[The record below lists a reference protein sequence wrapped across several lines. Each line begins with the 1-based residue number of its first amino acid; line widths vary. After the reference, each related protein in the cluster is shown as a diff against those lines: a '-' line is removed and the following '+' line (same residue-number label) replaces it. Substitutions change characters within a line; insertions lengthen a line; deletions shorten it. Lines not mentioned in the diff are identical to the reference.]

1 MKSTASCY
9 PELRPYIET
18 IPIIDCHDHSGEEAP
33 KYTDAIVA
41 LTSGYFH
48 DDVASAIGQAD
59 RWILEDVS
67 IPLEERWPIFERAWK
82 HTKFTG
88 YGLVTRMA
96 MKEFWGE
103 DELTLDSLNR
113 IQGNLL
119 DFTDAAYT
127 ESVLEK
133 AGIKVRITDNWPDVK
148 KIVDGSFK
156 MPPRSRLA
164 ISLPAYHGICS
175 YEEAQAL
182 ISPTGCRVTSLGEYI
197 QACREIFEIQKEF
210 GAVCFKDQSAYTR
223 SIGYGNPSQSQ
234 AEETF
239 NWIMSDPRR
248 KLSYP
253 DGNQPLGDYLFHE
266 FMRMAQE
273 LDLPVQ
279 LHTGHMAGNWN
290 DIRKARAIHLL
301 PVLELH
307 QDVRFDLFHLN
318 WPYAGDILYLGK
330 NFPNVSI
337 DFCWGHIIDPV
348 YAQRIIPQI
357 LGAVPHGKIHGYGSD
372 HFGNL
377 ERSWAH
383 SQIARDNIA
392 IGLAEMVE
400 MDYIGLEDAKEIA
413 QSVAV
418 RQSQRV
424 LPTGVVKKPF

>member
-1 MKSTASCY
+1 MKSSVPCFS
-9 PELRPYIET
+9 ELRDYIET
-18 IPIIDCHDHSGEEAP
+18 IPIIDCHDHSGEELP

-48 DDVASAIGQAD
+48 DDIASAIGQED
-59 RWILEDVS
+59 LWKLEDIS
-67 IPLEERWPIFERAWK
+67 LSLEARWPILERAWK
-82 HTKFTG
+82 RTKFTG

-103 DELTLDSLNR
+103 DELTLDSLKR
-113 IQGNLL
+113 IQENLL
-119 DFTDAAYT
+119 DFTDTAYT
-127 ESVLEK
+127 ESVLDK
-133 AGIKVRITDNWPDVK
+133 TGIAVRITDNWPDVK

-156 MPPRSRLA
+156 LPPRAKLA

-175 YEEAQAL
+175 HEEAQAL
-182 ISPTGCRVTSLGEYI
+182 ISPTGRRATSLAEYL
-197 QACREIFEIQKEF
+197 QACREIFEILKEY

-234 AEETF
+234 AEEAF
-239 NWIMSDPRR
+239 NWMMSDHRR
-248 KLSYP
+248 KLTYP
-253 DGNQPLGDYLFHE
+253 EGNQPLGDYLFHE
-266 FMRMAQE
+266 FMRMAKE
-273 LDLPVQ
+273 MDLPVQ
-279 LHTGHMAGNWN
+279 LHTGHMAGTWN

-301 PVLELH
+301 PMLELH
-307 QDVRFDLFHLN
+307 QEVRFDLFHLN
-318 WPYAGDILYLGK
+318 WPYEGDILYLGK

-348 YAQRIIPQI
+348 YAQRIIPRI

-400 MDYIGLEDAKEIA
+400 MAYIGLDEAKEIA
-413 QSVAV
+413 NGWLFDNPNAYF
-418 RQSQRV
+418 R
-424 LPTGVVKKPF
+424 LGL